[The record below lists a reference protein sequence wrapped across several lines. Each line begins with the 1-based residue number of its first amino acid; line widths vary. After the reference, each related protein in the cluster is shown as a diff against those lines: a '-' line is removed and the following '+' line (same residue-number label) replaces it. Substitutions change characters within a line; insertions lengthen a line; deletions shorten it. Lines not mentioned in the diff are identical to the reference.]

1 MQELAERAVT
11 DLVTLLESGI
21 QEIPP
26 YLTDLIHR
34 CALYGI
40 ALNWMWVLFGIVIM
54 VISIWLSVKEIKSD
68 FDYDWWLLAAWISLW
83 SVAIIVLVICISN
96 LFQAI
101 LTPEIYTIHLI

>member
-34 CALYGI
+34 CAMYGI
-40 ALNWMWVLFGIVIM
+40 VLNWMWALFGIVIM
-54 VISIWLSVKEIKSD
+54 VISILLSVKEIKSD